1 MSSPNNSATPVT
13 VPKGETWGL
22 LLSGLGIATVIS
34 ALVIQFFV
42 IDHGSSNQITID
54 TEVQKSIYAVLTGVV
69 MFILGFILW
78 IYFSSFSNR
87 YLPIFLLSFV
97 SYIVANVAVVLSLY
111 QVTVVKN

>member
-1 MSSPNNSATPVT
+1 MSSANATTPAT

-22 LLSGLGIATVIS
+22 LVSGLGVATVIC

-54 TEVQKSIYAVLTGVV
+54 TEVHKSIYAVLTGVI

-97 SYIVANVAVVLSLY
+97 SYIVANIAVVLSLY
-111 QVTVVKN
+111 QVTVIKN

>member
-1 MSSPNNSATPVT
+1 MSSNGSTPLT

-69 MFILGFILW
+69 MFILGFVLW
-78 IYFSSFSNR
+78 IYFSSFTNR
-87 YLPIFLLSFV
+87 YLPVFLLSFV
-97 SYIVANVAVVLSLY
+97 SYIVANVAVVMSLY
-111 QVTVVKN
+111 QVTVVKT